1 MTTKSPILVVIGTRP
16 TATPSGEPISPASA
30 IYNAPRP
37 LYGSLTWTNKSPA
50 FRSMG
55 CFFAAIDFEAGDDF
69 DRDCAKD
76 YAVENARLDARELR
90 FVSEDE
96 AFETGVV
103 VTRERYAGTPVAQKL
118 EGMIADPHYR
128 QSFVHNGLEALAAEQ
143 KNLEASP

>member
-1 MTTKSPILVVIGTRP
+1 MTRKAPILVVIGSRP
-16 TATPSGEPISPASA
+16 TETTDCLPIPATAA

-37 LYGSLTWTNKSPA
+37 LYGSLTWTDRSPA

-55 CFFAAIDFEAGDDF
+55 RFFAALDFEAGDDF
-69 DRDCAKD
+69 DRDCARD